1 MSKDDE
7 WEDETMDG
15 ISEAETGVP
24 AALDSAQVEEKN
36 GLVDEGEMDEIL

>member
-1 MSKDDE
+1 ME
-7 WEDETMDG
+7 G

-36 GLVDEGEMDEIL
+36 GVVDKAEMDEIL